1 MRRTLPLFLTLLV
14 ASFPA
19 FAGTGQIVILSTDAP
34 NVGFNDPTA
43 RAPIGGN
50 PGTTLGQQRMNVFL
64 AAAEGWRKYID
75 TNVDIIAS
83 ASFSNIAGCTATS
96 GVLGQAAPV
105 TWKENFANAP
115 KPNVFY
121 AIALANKLAGTDL
134 APGQADIFV
143 QFNAG
148 VDNAS
153 CLGSTNWYYG
163 FDGNEG
169 TDVDLYT
176 VVSHELGHGLGL
188 SGAAAAPNFLNNHPT
203 AFDTH
208 ILDRSVGLRWDQ
220 MTVEQRRASMTNT
233 GNLVWDGDLTR
244 AAVNRFLSPLTV
256 LTVTEPAPVA
266 HNYDIGFA
274 DFGGPPANIT
284 GRIVLATDAA
294 NTDGPTG
301 TDGCSAFTNAAAMN
315 GNVALVDRGSCTF
328 VVKARNAQAAGAT
341 GIIIGDQMASYSAAN
356 PATCLPPGM
365 TGDGPDV
372 TIPIISVGI
381 NDATLLK
388 NALNPNTVVMRGL
401 LHVDPSQRAG
411 ASQDG
416 YARLYAPCVLQ
427 PGSSIYHW
435 DVTATPNLL
444 MEPNIN
450 DDLTHGPDLT
460 LPQLLDMG
468 WTSRQGRQFLTR

>member
-1 MRRTLPLFLTLLV
+1 MTRRILLFLVLI
-14 ASFPA
+14 ASLQA
-19 FAGTGQIVILSTDAP
+19 FAGTGQIVIVSTDAP
-34 NVGFNDPTA
+34 NVGFNDPTP
-43 RAPIGGN
+43 RTPVGGN

-83 ASFSNIAGCTATS
+83 ASFVNIAGCTATS

-105 TWKENFANAP
+105 TWKENFTNAP
-115 KPNVFY
+115 KANVFY
-121 AIALANKLAGTDL
+121 PIALANKLAGTDL
-134 APGQADIFV
+134 APGQNDIFV

-148 VDNAS
+148 VDNS
-153 CLGSTNWYYG
+153 TCLGTTNWYYG
-163 FDGNEG
+163 FDGKEG

-188 SGAAAAPNFLNNHPT
+188 SGAAAAPEFLNGHPT
-203 AFDTH
+203 VFDTH
-208 ILDRSVGLRWDQ
+208 IFDRSLGLRWDQ
-220 MTVEQRRASMTNT
+220 MTVEQRRVSMTNT
-233 GNLVWDGDLTR
+233 GNLVWDGTLARGAIDRYLD
-244 AAVNRFLSPLTV
+244 PLTV
-256 LTVTEPAPVA
+256 LTITEPTAVA

-274 DFGGPPANIT
+274 DFGGPATNLT
-284 GRIVLATDAA
+284 GRIVRVTDEA
-294 NTDGPTG
+294 NTDGPTVN
-301 TDGCSAFTNAAAMN
+301 DGCTAFTNAAAVN
-315 GNVALVDRGSCTF
+315 GNIALVDRGSCTF
-328 VVKARNAQAAGAT
+328 VVKARNAKAAGAT
-341 GIIIGDQMASYSAAN
+341 GVIIADRIESYSASN

-365 TGDGPDV
+365 TGDAADV
-372 TIPIISVGI
+372 TIPVISVGI

-388 NALNPNTVVMRGL
+388 NTLTPDVTMRGML
-401 LHVDPSQRAG
+401 RVDPSQRAG

-416 YARLYAPCVLQ
+416 YPRLYAPCVAQ

-444 MEPNIN
+444 MEPAIN

-460 LPQLLDMG
+460 LQQLLDLG